1 MLELAIESA
10 FILWFLISVAAHIP
24 AWKGIRHKVSLG
36 GLLPNWYLFTAQ
48 LLVQDIR
55 LRSRQQN
62 SAESFTLWMDVPI
75 RLPQPWFLFVWNPE
89 RRLSKSVL
97 DCVDAIIQARIRG
110 KREQALQSVP
120 FYLLREWAQRNSQL
134 EPQLLQF
141 CIALRTRPFGTIQ
154 HQILFLSP
162 SPLTNELAP

>member
-1 MLELAIESA
+1 MLELVIESA
-10 FILWFLISVAAHIP
+10 FVLWFLISVAAHIP
-24 AWKGIRHKVSLG
+24 AWKGIRHKISLG

-48 LLVQDIR
+48 LLVQDLC
-55 LRSRQQN
+55 LRSRRQN

-75 RLPQPWFLFVWNPE
+75 RLPQRRLLFIWNPE

-110 KREQALQSVP
+110 KREQALQSMP
-120 FYLLREWAQRNSQL
+120 FYLLREWAQRYSQL
-134 EPQLLQF
+134 EPQSLQF
-141 CIALRTRPFGTIQ
+141 CIALRTKQFGSIQ

-162 SPLTNELAP
+162 APLTK